1 MSPRATKC
9 SLSSRSPNMA
19 LRPSRSASLR
29 ACRPMPV
36 PPRRPWARRA
46 IRGRGGSARPPAI
59 DPPMPGYTRQI
70 SQYTVHMTVRCGRQ
84 GPGTERAMRRAE
96 EEEHVAHKVKAATV
110 EWNPAAD
117 RLRELAEKMPNAVV
131 TEFGNVA
138 VKAKVDSRSTRSTYI
153 VEDST
158 NATKQT
164 MTRAEFDRIAA
175 AQDAYIADSHVVVVD
190 GYIGSDPGFRTRARL
205 IMEAAN
211 ANVAGMQQQLY
222 YPVGDDYDP
231 ADWEPDTTVI
241 YTPNLPAPGYPN
253 DRVIGVDLT
262 SNITRVLNSDYFGES
277 KKGGLRMWNN
287 IVYSRGGLSLHAG
300 CKVIPV
306 GGRPR
311 GLLIVG
317 LSGTGKTTTTF
328 TTQLGSKPAQD
339 DFIALMP
346 GGKVYTTEN
355 GCFSMT
361 FGLDPKFEPAIYN
374 ATTKPDAYLENV
386 SVDATGAV
394 DFLDTSYTKNGRT
407 TWPFSYVD
415 PWPASDIPL
424 AEFLLILNR
433 NENIVPGVARLD
445 RAQAA
450 AYFML
455 GETTGTSAGGKDE
468 EGKFLRVPGTNP
480 FFPRDM
486 ADMGNRMLELLH
498 SHELKV
504 YVLNTGRVGGGDERE
519 GSKKVTIPI
528 SSAIVQAIVQDT
540 ITWTADPDFG
550 YEVAAALPGVDDI
563 EILQP
568 RLLYDRQGR
577 GDEYAA
583 MVSRMKRER
592 REYLASFPGLDEAI
606 ITSIG

>member
-1 MSPRATKC
+1 VGQQV
-9 SLSSRSPNMA
+9 N
-19 LRPSRSASLR
+19 
-29 ACRPMPV
+29 
-36 PPRRPWARRA
+36 
-46 IRGRGGSARPPAI
+46 
-59 DPPMPGYTRQI
+59 
-70 SQYTVHMTVRCGRQ
+70 
-84 GPGTERAMRRAE
+84 AE
-96 EEEHVAHKVKAATV
+96 SV
-110 EWNPAAD
+110 EWNPSAE
-117 RLRELAEKMPNAVV
+117 RLRELAEKMPNASL
-131 TEFGNVA
+131 TEFGNVNI
-138 VKAKVDSRSTRSTYI
+138 KARVDSRSARSTFI

-164 MTRAEFDRIAA
+164 ITRAEFDRIAA
-175 AQDAYIADSHVVVVD
+175 EQDAYIAGAHMVVVD
-190 GYIGSDPGFRTRARL
+190 GYIGSDAAFRTRARL
-205 IMEAAN
+205 VIEAAN
-211 ANVAGMQQQLY
+211 ANVAGMQRQLY
-222 YPVGDDYDP
+222 YPAGEDYDP
-231 ADWEPDTTVI
+231 ATWEPDTTVI

-253 DRVIGVDLT
+253 DRVIAVDLN
-262 SNITRVLNSDYFGES
+262 SNVTRVLNSDYFGES

-287 IVYSRGGLSLHAG
+287 IVYNRGGLALHAG
-300 CKVIPV
+300 CKVVPV
-306 GGRPR
+306 GDRPR
-311 GLLIVG
+311 GVLIVG

-355 GCFSMT
+355 GCFAKT
-361 FGLDPKFEPAIYN
+361 FGLDPRFEPAIYN

-386 SVDATGAV
+386 SVDALGKV
-394 DFLDTSYTKNGRT
+394 DFFDTSYTKNGRT

-415 PWPASDIPL
+415 PWPSNNIPI

-480 FFPRDM
+480 FFPRAM
-486 ADMGNRMLELLH
+486 ADMGNRMLELLD

-504 YVLNTGRVGGGDERE
+504 FVLNTGRVGGGDDQE
-519 GSKKVTIPI
+519 GSVKVTIPF
-528 SSAIVQAIVQDT
+528 SSAIVQAIVEDT
-540 ITWTADPDFG
+540 IIWADDPDFG
-550 YEVAAALPGVDDI
+550 YEIAESVPGVDDP

-568 RLLYDRQGR
+568 RRLYARQGR
-577 GDEYAA
+577 TGEYDA
-583 MVSRMKRER
+583 MVERMKRER

-606 ITSIG
+606 VKSIG

>member
-1 MSPRATKC
+1 
-9 SLSSRSPNMA
+9 
-19 LRPSRSASLR
+19 
-29 ACRPMPV
+29 
-36 PPRRPWARRA
+36 
-46 IRGRGGSARPPAI
+46 
-59 DPPMPGYTRQI
+59 
-70 SQYTVHMTVRCGRQ
+70 
-84 GPGTERAMRRAE
+84 
-96 EEEHVAHKVKAATV
+96 
-110 EWNPAAD
+110 
-117 RLRELAEKMPNAVV
+117 MPNASV

-138 VKAKVDSRSTRSTYI
+138 VKARVDSRSSRSTYL
-153 VEDST
+153 VDDST

-164 MTRAEFDRIAA
+164 ITRAEFERIAA
-175 AQDAYIADSHVVVVD
+175 EQDAHIAGSHMVVVD
-190 GYIGSDPGFRTRARL
+190 GYIGSDPAFRTRARL
-205 IMEAAN
+205 VMEAAN

-222 YPVGDDYDP
+222 YPAGAGYDP
-231 ADWEPDTTVI
+231 AAWEPDTTAI
-241 YTPNLPAPGYPN
+241 YTPNVEATGYPN
-253 DRVIGVDLT
+253 ARIIAVDLN

-287 IVYSRGGLSLHAG
+287 IVYNRGGLALHAG

-311 GLLIVG
+311 GVLIVG
-317 LSGTGKTTTTF
+317 LSATGKTTTPF

-346 GGKVYTTEN
+346 GGKVYATEN
-355 GCFSMT
+355 GCFAKT
-361 FGLDPKFEPAIYN
+361 FGLDPRFEPAIYN

-386 SVDATGAV
+386 SVDALGKV
-394 DFLDTSYTKNGRT
+394 DFFDTSYTKNGRT

-415 PWPASDIPL
+415 PWPSNDIPL

-486 ADMGNRMLELLH
+486 ADMGNRMLELLD
-498 SHELKV
+498 SHEV
-504 YVLNTGRVGGGDERE
+504 QAFVLNTGRVGGGDDHP
-519 GSKKVTIPI
+519 GAKKVTIPS
-528 SSAIVQAIVQDT
+528 SSAIVQGIVEGT
-540 ITWTADPDFG
+540 IEWTEDPDFG
-550 YEVAAALPGVDDI
+550 YEVAAAIPGVDDI

-568 RLLYDRQGR
+568 RRLYERQGR
-577 GDEYAA
+577 TDEHEA
-583 MVSRMKRER
+583 MVARLKRGR
-592 REYLASFPGLDEAI
+592 KAFLGSFPRLGEVLVK
-606 ITSIG
+606 SLG